1 MSVSKLFL
9 ILLAVTFS
17 LVVVF
22 LIGLT
27 YQFAQFPTD
36 GARLTQNLR
45 ETSLLN
51 QQLRYGINQQIA
63 LLRRQFDKLDA
74 DFPENFGAINY
85 KLGEKQISYLKLDIG
100 ALERHTVE
108 QIKTLQAELGVQSM
122 QVFERLRSGNR
133 ASATFRFGSVEGLE
147 EKIDRAFNDLNA
159 LQTNKLEAVQSQ
171 LNNAVSAAYWG
182 IAVLAGGLLL
192 ALITFTVLLR
202 RRVLHPLHSILE
214 AADQVRLGN
223 FEARAPA
230 IRSDEIGQLAHGFNF
245 MAESLVESYRGLE
258 QKVEERTR
266 ELQSLQ
272 LQLVQAAKMS
282 AVGQLVSGVAH
293 ELNNPLA
300 VIMGYTELAKMR
312 LRAANADPKQIDLME
327 ELHFQA
333 DRCRKI
339 VANLLQFSRQ
349 VKPRLEVIRI
359 NDVVE
364 QVLQLREYEFSTR
377 NIRMLR
383 EYDEG
388 NPYVCADMNKIQQV
402 ILNLLNNAY
411 DAIQEGGAPGSIRV
425 RTICEDGIMTLE
437 ISDNGTGIREPDRVF
452 DPFYT
457 TKEVG
462 QGTGLGLSVCYGII
476 EEHRGEIRAEN
487 WEEGA
492 RFVITLPVGDL
503 RTLARSQDDGAGRFR
518 LGREYT
524 ALVVDDEE
532 PFVRLQTAYL
542 SSMGINATGAHSGE
556 EAIRLID
563 DRKFDL
569 IIADVRMPGDVDGI
583 QLYDW
588 CLEHRPEL
596 AERFLFVSG
605 DLIGL
610 NTVSLFSD
618 TLVPRLQK
626 PFKFEEYARA
636 IRGLLENEGPD
647 R

>member
-17 LVVVF
+17 LVMIF

-45 ETSLLN
+45 DTTLLN
-51 QQLRYGINQQIA
+51 QQLRYGINDQIA
-63 LLRRQFDKLDA
+63 LLRRQFEHLDA
-74 DFPENFGAINY
+74 EFPAKFGEINFR
-85 KLGEKQISYLKLDIG
+85 LGQKQISYLKLDIG
-100 ALERHTVE
+100 AQERSTVE
-108 QIKTLQAELGVQSM
+108 KIKSLQAELGVQSM
-122 QVFERLRSGNR
+122 QVYERLRGGNR

-147 EKIDRAFNDLNA
+147 EKIDREFSELNA
-159 LQTNKLEAVQSQ
+159 LQTSKLEAVQTQ

-182 IAVLAGGLLL
+182 IAVLAGGLVL
-192 ALITFTVLLR
+192 ALITFTLLLR

-214 AADQVRLGN
+214 ATDQVRQGN
-223 FEARAPA
+223 FDARAPA
-230 IRSDEIGQLAHGFNF
+230 IRSDEIGQVAHGFNF
-245 MAESLVESYRGLE
+245 MAESLSESYRGLE

-266 ELQSLQ
+266 ELQTLQ

-312 LRAANADPKQIDLME
+312 LNAANGDRKQIDLMD

-349 VKPRLEVIRI
+349 VKPRLEVIRF

-364 QVLQLREYEFSTR
+364 QVLQLREYELSTR

-383 EYDEG
+383 EYDES
-388 NPYVCADMNKIQQV
+388 NPYLCADMNKIQQV
-402 ILNLLNNAY
+402 VLNLLNNAY
-411 DAIQEGGAPGSIRV
+411 DAIQEAGTPGSIRV
-425 RTICEDGIMTLE
+425 RTVSESGRMTLE
-437 ISDNGTGIREPDRVF
+437 ITDNGTGIREPDRVF

-476 EEHRGEIRAEN
+476 EEHHGEIRAEN
-487 WEEGA
+487 WEKGA

-503 RTLARSQDDGAGRFR
+503 KAMTKPQEEGPERFR
-518 LGREYT
+518 LGRKYN

-542 SSMGINATGAHSGE
+542 GSMGIRATGARSGE
-556 EAIRLID
+556 EAVRLIEEG
-563 DRKFDL
+563 RFDL
-569 IIADVRMPGDVDGI
+569 IIADVRMPGDIDGI

-588 CLEHRPEL
+588 CRKHRAAL
-596 AERFLFVSG
+596 AQRFLFVSG
-605 DLIGL
+605 DLIAL
-610 NTVSLFSD
+610 NTGRLFADSS
-618 TLVPRLQK
+618 VPRIQK
-626 PFKFEEYARA
+626 PFKFEEYVRA
-636 IRGLLENEGPD
+636 IRDVLESEATD
-647 R
+647 K

>member
-1 MSVSKLFL
+1 MSVSNLFL

-22 LIGLT
+22 LVGLT

-45 ETSLLN
+45 DTSVLN
-51 QQLRYGINQQIA
+51 QQLRHDINGQIA
-63 LLRRQFDKLDA
+63 VLRRQFDQLDA
-74 DFPENFGAINY
+74 DFPEKFGAINF

-100 ALERHTVE
+100 AQERRTVE
-108 QIKTLQAELGVQSM
+108 QIKSLQAELGVQSM

-133 ASATFRFGSVEGLE
+133 ASATFRFSSVEGLE
-147 EKIDRAFNDLNA
+147 EKIDRAFSELNS
-159 LQTNKLEAVQSQ
+159 LQTNKLEAVQNQ
-171 LNNAVSAAYWG
+171 LNNAVSVAYWG
-182 IAVLAGGLLL
+182 IAVLAAGLIL

-202 RRVLHPLHSILE
+202 RRVLQPVHSILE
-214 AADQVRLGN
+214 ATDQVRLGN
-223 FEARAPA
+223 FDARAPA
-230 IRSDEIGQLAHGFNF
+230 IRSDEVGQLASGFNF
-245 MAESLVESYRGLE
+245 MAESLAESYRGLE

-266 ELQSLQ
+266 ELQTLQ
-272 LQLVQAAKMS
+272 LQLVQTAKMS

-312 LRAANADPKQIDLME
+312 LSAANADPKQIELME

-377 NIRMLR
+377 NIRMQR
-383 EYDEG
+383 EYDEA
-388 NPYVCADMNKIQQV
+388 NPYLCADMNKIQQV
-402 ILNLLNNAY
+402 VLNLLNNAY
-411 DAIQEGGAPGSIRV
+411 DAIQEAGTPGSIRV
-425 RTICEDGIMTLE
+425 RTCSEEDIMTLE
-437 ISDNGTGIREPDRVF
+437 ITDNGTGIREPERVF

-476 EEHRGEIRAEN
+476 EEHHGEIRAAN

-503 RTLARSQDDGAGRFR
+503 KTIGKTGDERATRLR
-518 LGREYT
+518 LGREYN

-542 SSMGINATGAHSGE
+542 GSMGINATGACSGE
-556 EAIRLID
+556 EAIRRIAD
-563 DRKFDL
+563 GRFDI

-588 CLEHRPEL
+588 CRQHNPAL
-596 AERFLFVSG
+596 ARRFLFVSG
-605 DLIGL
+605 DLIAL
-610 NTVSLFSD
+610 NTARLFSG
-618 TLVPRLQK
+618 TSVPRLQK
-626 PFKFEEYARA
+626 PFKFEEYASA
-636 IRGLLENEGPD
+636 IRNMLEYEAPD
-647 R
+647 